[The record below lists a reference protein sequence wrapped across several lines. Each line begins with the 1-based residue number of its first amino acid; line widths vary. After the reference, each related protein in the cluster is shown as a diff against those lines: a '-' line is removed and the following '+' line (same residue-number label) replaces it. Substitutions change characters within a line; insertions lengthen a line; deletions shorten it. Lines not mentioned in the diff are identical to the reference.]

1 MSTIVQD
8 RLERRFELWD
18 TNHDGVID
26 RSDWEAEA
34 RSIVRGFGE
43 RENTPRAAALLSA
56 YAHMWDYLAAQV
68 GPHATSMSLEQF
80 KQVSHE
86 HIISKGDAGFATV
99 LRPTIQAIVNL
110 CDTDGDGRVN
120 QSEFKSWLKAIGA
133 DSEIS
138 AALFNRVDINRD
150 GYLTVD
156 ELVRAVQDYHEGSL
170 DVSLLGD

>member
-18 TNHDGVID
+18 TNHDGSIE

-34 RSIVRGFGE
+34 RRIVRAFGE

-56 YAHMWDYLAAQV
+56 YGSMWDYLAEQV
-68 GPHATSMSLEQF
+68 GQGTTSMSLEQF
-80 KQVSHE
+80 KRISQQHIVSQ
-86 HIISKGDAGFATV
+86 GDAGFATV

-110 CDTDGDGRVN
+110 CDIDGDGRVDP
-120 QSEFKSWLKAIGA
+120 SEFKNWLKAVGA
-133 DSEIS
+133 DPENST
-138 AALFNRVDINRD
+138 AVFARVDANRD

-156 ELVRAVQDYHEGSL
+156 ELVRAVQDYHEGTL